1 MSCSCKK
8 RIKYPNRLPLSVEK
22 IKRNVASF
30 VGGFPT
36 IFIPQFT
43 IPMLIGQGI
52 CASINETLFPINPDI
67 ATGDYL
73 PVPHWPE
80 LDDNSDADTI
90 IAGGGGFNVMSECGS
105 GVDTF
110 RFIVTI
116 KPPTGT
122 VGPSECQGMRY
133 RFRFRKVVTGDASG
147 IVDVNDLRVREG
159 STTRVGPFD
168 HGVLTTSYETL
179 TRTVSDADFDSI
191 TDFSVLQLFM
201 DADLC
206 ADAFLD
212 GGPEV
217 EVAWCEIELFS
228 K

>member
-43 IPMLIGQGI
+43 IPMLIGQGV
-52 CASINETLFPINPDI
+52 CASINETLFPINPDVS
-67 ATGDYL
+67 ATDYQ
-73 PVPHWPE
+73 PTPHWPE

-90 IAGGGGFNVMSECGS
+90 IAGGGGSAVMSECGS

-110 RFIVTI
+110 IFTVSI
-116 KPPTGT
+116 KAPTGS
-122 VGPSECQGMRY
+122 VGPFECQGMRY
-133 RFRFRKVVTGDASG
+133 RFRFRKVETGNETG
-147 IVDVNDLRVREG
+147 IVDVNDLRVRQG
-159 STTRVGPFD
+159 STTKVGPFD
-168 HGVLTTSYETL
+168 HGTLTTSYETL
-179 TRTVSDADFDSI
+179 TRTVNESDFNSI
-191 TDFSVLQLFM
+191 SDFSVLQLRM
-201 DADLC
+201 SADLC

-212 GGPEV
+212 GGPQV
-217 EVAWCEIELFS
+217 EVAWCEIELYS